1 MEDFDAKK
9 AKEIVSSMDKY
20 ELHNILVDI
29 KRKAEDGETALY
41 IKKSLKNRT
50 IEALKD
56 KGFSVVDN
64 FALNQ

>member
-29 KRKAEDGETALY
+29 KRKAED
-41 IKKSLKNRT
+41 
-50 IEALKD
+50 
-56 KGFSVVDN
+56 
-64 FALNQ
+64 